1 MLGRALSQGLSL
13 GRLAFQGHRIVS
25 QARNR
30 GSSRQG
36 LHLSLLQLL
45 LPASNQGLSHL
56 LHFSVFPT
64 SAASPLAFYCK
75 SVSFFTSNLKKTV
88 SPSPTPSRG
97 PAKVQK
103 GQVLVLSLGAV
114 LQLGCLPPLSPSYVL
129 RSTGPIPT
137 SICFSI
143 NDPFSHSPDIGPPFP
158 PSVPVFVSS
167 TDSSAS
173 LDFRNVTIPP
183 PQVPLEF
190 LSSPSQRPAPQLL
203 QKRTSLPPLSHIS
216 CLSWAQV
223 SWMVI
228 LGHGALRVDSSQQIK
243 SSQRRQA
250 RCLRASPPTHSAAP
264 CPGWPPYRLVL
275 SAVGAPVSRTQTLVP
290 WSSPSSLL
298 SAETSWPA
306 PRGSGPTTSVPQDL

>member
-75 SVSFFTSNLKKTV
+75 SVSFFYKQSKKDDLSFPHTLPR
-88 SPSPTPSRG
+88 PSKGAEG
-97 PAKVQK
+97 P
-103 GQVLVLSLGAV
+103 GPCPLVLFS
-114 LQLGCLPPLSPSYVL
+114 SYVL

-173 LDFRNVTIPP
+173 LDFINVTIPP